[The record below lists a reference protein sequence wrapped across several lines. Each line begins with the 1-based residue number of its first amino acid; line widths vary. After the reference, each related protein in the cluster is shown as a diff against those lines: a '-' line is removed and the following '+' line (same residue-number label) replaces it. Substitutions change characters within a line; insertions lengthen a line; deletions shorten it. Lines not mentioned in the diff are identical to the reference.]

1 VDDLRRP
8 LGCERQ
14 IAHRLLERRERHV
27 RSVQQSR
34 HTAVSAFMP

>member
-1 VDDLRRP
+1 
-8 LGCERQ
+8 
-14 IAHRLLERRERHV
+14 LLERRERHV